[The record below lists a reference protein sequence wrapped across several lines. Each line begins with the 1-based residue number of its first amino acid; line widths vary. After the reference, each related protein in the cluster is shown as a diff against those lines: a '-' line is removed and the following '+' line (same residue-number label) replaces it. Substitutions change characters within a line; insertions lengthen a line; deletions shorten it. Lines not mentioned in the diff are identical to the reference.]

1 MYSDFVTFAMDPL
14 VNQAA
19 KMRYMF
25 GGQADVPL
33 VVRTNLGASGG
44 KAAQH
49 TQSPESWFVHTPGLL
64 VAVPASPADAKGLL
78 KTAIRDDNPVLFF
91 EHKSLY
97 FSKGHVPDDPE
108 LLVAFG
114 EARTWRR
121 GSDATVVA
129 THSML
134 HGALAAAEALAPEGI
149 DLEVIDPRTLVP
161 LDIETIL
168 RSVER
173 TNRLLVCHE
182 APGRGGW
189 AAEIAAQVGEQA
201 FDALDAPVARV
212 CGADVPVPY
221 SGTLEPVV
229 VPGTERI
236 VAGVRALLEGRPVAT
251 AR

>member
-1 MYSDFVTFAMDPL
+1 MS
-14 VNQAA
+14 
-19 KMRYMF
+19 
-25 GGQADVPL
+25 GGQTDVPL

-49 TQSPESWFVHTPGLL
+49 SQSPESWFVHTPGLL

-97 FSKGHVPDDPE
+97 FKKDFVPAGDDV
-108 LLVAFG
+108 LVPFG
-114 EARTWRR
+114 EARIWRT
-121 GSDATVVA
+121 GSDVTVVA
-129 THSML
+129 SHAML
-134 HGALAAAEALAPEGI
+134 YHALAAAESLATEGI
-149 DLEVIDPRTLVP
+149 ELEVIDPRTLVP

-182 APGRGGW
+182 APTRGGW
-189 AAEIAAQVGEQA
+189 AAEVATQVIEQA

-221 SGTLEPVV
+221 SGSLEPVV
-229 VPGTERI
+229 VPGTDRI
-236 VAGVRALLEGRPVAT
+236 VAQVRALVEGRAVRT
-251 AR
+251 AP